1 MKEKIIIAVI
11 VLTVVSLFIFTGCC
25 SLTDSGRSSGDF
37 TLKDVNGNEVS
48 LSEYRGEVVVLNFWA
63 TWCPPCR
70 EEIPDFIEVYDNYK
84 DRGVQFLG
92 VSSEDVNTLKDFISN
107 YGINYTVLVDNAG
120 VGDDWGIDAIPTTFI
135 IDREGQVVFKTVGM
149 MTRDQLE
156 NAIEDAI

>member
-107 YGINYTVLVDNAG
+107 YGINYTVLVDNEG